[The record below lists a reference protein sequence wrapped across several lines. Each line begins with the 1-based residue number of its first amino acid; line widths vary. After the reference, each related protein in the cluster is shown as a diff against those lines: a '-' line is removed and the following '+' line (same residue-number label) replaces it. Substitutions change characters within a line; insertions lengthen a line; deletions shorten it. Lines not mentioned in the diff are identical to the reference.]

1 MSYQILPNWFKKIG
15 FTLFFVFSILDG
27 GEHFTN
33 GLNGLLGQVSDTS
46 GIFSLLKA
54 FAGGNKAFD
63 SIIIIGLLLYM
74 FSKEKVEDDYIKI
87 LRYESY
93 QIATMLYILIALILF
108 IFSIQITFYPASF
121 ITGYILLYLII
132 FYFKKRM
139 FS

>member
-33 GLNGLLGQVSDTS
+33 RLLGQVSHT

-54 FAGGNKAFD
+54 FAGGNKFFD
-63 SIIIIGLLLYM
+63 SLIIIGLLLYM
-74 FSKEKVEDDYIKI
+74 FSKEKIEDDYIKI

-108 IFSIQITFYPASF
+108 ILSVQITFYPANF